1 MAPQDL
7 LSKHDLRPHE
17 PACRVLERSC
27 PRRNPRPSTRLL
39 VHCHCF
45 DGFAATLENGN
56 ASYEAHCDSPGM
68 AVVEAYPYVCQT
80 NDANISSGSES
91 LPHRAGGHKRL
102 RG

>member
-17 PACRVLERSC
+17 PAC

-56 ASYEAHCDSPGM
+56 ASYESHCDSPSM
-68 AVVEAYPYVCQT
+68 AVVEAYPYVGVRGYAKVMMRT
-80 NDANISSGSES
+80 SAVARNVYLIALAGTSASG
-91 LPHRAGGHKRL
+91 ACA
-102 RG
+102 